1 MKIILLPIP
10 SYDDL
15 SGWKEYLRQVQAQDD
30 DVVGK
35 EGKIAYAEAI
45 IDALTKHPPKTPSEA
60 A

>member
-1 MKIILLPIP
+1 MKIILLPTP

-15 SGWKEYLRQVQAQDD
+15 QGWKDQLAELQAQDD

-35 EGKIAYAEAI
+35 EANIAYAQAI
-45 IDALTKHPPKTPSEA
+45 IDALIKHPPKTPSEA